1 LIDADNVPK
10 RLPYSHTMLPIKVTP
25 VAEAH
30 IQKAAKWWLANRE
43 KAAEAFK
50 EELQRGFALISQ
62 QQESGAKATN
72 SNLKTSGIPLSRIR
86 YFLYY
91 RVNESRVEVLAMWHS
106 SRLKGPVLKEP
117 PNKPLQPTAEERG
130 G

>member
-1 LIDADNVPK
+1 
-10 RLPYSHTMLPIKVTP
+10 MLPIKVTL
-25 VAEAH
+25 VAEEH
-30 IQKAAKWWLANRE
+30 IQKAASWWLANRE
-43 KAAEAFK
+43 KAPQTFT

-62 QQESGAKATN
+62 QPEVGAKATN
-72 SNLKTSGIPLSRIR
+72 VKLKEVRRIHLSRIR

-91 RVNESRVEVLAMWHS
+91 RVKAGRVEVLALWHS

-117 PNKPLQPTAEERG
+117 PNSPLQPTAEKRG